1 MMAPALNVD
10 IDAIADAIAQKIGDK
25 IGRKAQ
31 DAIVWN
37 CPNALVDISQIATFT
52 GYSVRSIANFLNE
65 PGAPTPVKMSG
76 KGDRRYFVRDIV
88 NYFEKNKKH

>member
-1 MMAPALNVD
+1 MQQALNID
-10 IDAIADAIAQKIGDK
+10 IEAIAEAVAKKIGEK

-37 CPNALVDISQIATFT
+37 CPNALVDISQIAAFT
-52 GYSVRSIANFLNE
+52 GYSVRSITNFLNE
-65 PGAPTPVKMSG
+65 PGAPVPVKMHG

-88 NYFEKNKKH
+88 SYFEKNKKH